1 MNIIPNLL
9 NKPLFGEYT
18 KEEIRNHQLNDIQY
32 NGQTT
37 YNTMDKRHTIQW
49 TNDIQYNGQTTYNTM
64 DKRTRTKG
72 EIVIYKTLHRKL

>member
-37 YNTMDKRHTIQW
+37 YNTMDKR
-49 TNDIQYNGQTTYNTM
+49 
-64 DKRTRTKG
+64 TRTKG
-72 EIVIYKTLHRKL
+72 ETVIYKTLHRKLYIEQHEPY

>member
-37 YNTMDKRHTIQW
+37 YNTMDKR
-49 TNDIQYNGQTTYNTM
+49 
-64 DKRTRTKG
+64 TRTKG

>member
-37 YNTMDKRHTIQW
+37 YNTMDKR
-49 TNDIQYNGQTTYNTM
+49 
-64 DKRTRTKG
+64 TRTKG
-72 EIVIYKTLHRKL
+72 ETVIYKTLHRKL

>member
-49 TNDIQYNGQTTYNTM
+49 TNDIQYNGQTNK
-64 DKRTRTKG
+64 DKRRNSDLQNVTQ
-72 EIVIYKTLHRKL
+72 KTIN

>member
-32 NGQTT
+32 NGQT
-37 YNTMDKRHTIQW
+37 NKDKRRNSDRQNATQKTI
-49 TNDIQYNGQTTYNTM
+49 N
-64 DKRTRTKG
+64 
-72 EIVIYKTLHRKL
+72 